1 MKNSVFRTKIFTIF
15 APNLSN
21 MQKNRLHRDSKPVV
35 GITLGDFNGIGPEVV
50 LKALADNRI
59 LNMCTPVVYGSM
71 KILSRYRR
79 LYQLPDWFINQV
91 NAIDQITF
99 KKTNLVGILPQLN
112 HNIQPGQPD
121 EAAGKYAFEC
131 LKRAAEDLKAGALDA
146 LVTAPINKFTI
157 QNEEFKFPG
166 HTEFF
171 SEFFQVPDSLMFLVS
186 PILRV
191 GIVTGHI
198 PLQEV
203 SSKLTREKIMH
214 KIQQMT
220 HSLQQDFGI
229 NKPKIAVL
237 GLNPHAGEEG
247 LLGDEELN
255 IIKPAILELKKKG
268 HLIYGAFP
276 ADGFFGHGEYKKYDA
291 VLAMYHDQ
299 GLTPFKTLAF
309 ENGVNFTAGLPAIR
323 TSPDHGT
330 AFNIAGK
337 NLADETSMREAIFTA
352 IDIVKHR
359 RIIDQEESK

>member
-1 MKNSVFRTKIFTIF
+1 
-15 APNLSN
+15 
-21 MQKNRLHRDSKPVV
+21 MQKNRLHRDSKPVI
-35 GITLGDFNGIGPEVV
+35 GITLGDYNGIGPEVV

-59 LNMCTPVVYGSM
+59 LNMCTPVMYGSM

-91 NAIDQITF
+91 TNIEQITF
-99 KKTNLVGILPQLN
+99 KKTNLVGVLPQMN

-131 LKRAAEDLKAGALDA
+131 LKRATEDLRNGGLDA
-146 LVTAPINKFTI
+146 VVTAPINKFTI
-157 QNEEFKFPG
+157 QNEDFKFPG
-166 HTEFF
+166 HTEYFT
-171 SEFFQVPDSLMFLVS
+171 EAFQAKDSLMFLVS
-186 PILRV
+186 PTLRV
-191 GIVTGHI
+191 GVVTGHV

-203 SSKLTREKIMH
+203 SNNLTREKIH
-214 KIQQMT
+214 TKIQQMVN
-220 HSLQQDFGI
+220 SLQLDFGI

-247 LLGDEELN
+247 LLGDEEIN
-255 IIKPAILELKKKG
+255 IIRPAILELKKKG
-268 HLIYGAFP
+268 LIIFGPYP

-299 GLTPFKTLAF
+299 GLVPFKTIAF
-309 ENGVNFTAGLPAIR
+309 ENGVNFTAGLPIIR

-337 NLADETSMREAIFTA
+337 NQADETSMREAIFTA
-352 IDIVKHR
+352 IDIVKQR
-359 RIIDQEESK
+359 RIIDNEEEQKETK